1 VAVVVSGPYVE
12 YALEASPGRVANS
25 SVQLAMCLYHRAAW
39 GYLADSGADLSALKV
54 ATSAWE
60 GAYLGWR

>member
-1 VAVVVSGPYVE
+1 M

-25 SVQLAMCLYHRAAW
+25 SVYEAMCLYHRAAC
-39 GYLADSGADLSALKV
+39 GYLADSGAEGRALKD

-60 GAYLGWR
+60 GAYLPLLLAFYLED